1 MTEAS
6 AVPAGLPTGPF
17 AQRAQF
23 RAAVLAALAHAADVD
38 APQIVLVDDDFAEW
52 PLGDRAAIE
61 SLSRWVGSRKRL
73 VLFAHRWDHF
83 PRLHMRFVEWRRP
96 WAHVVQGRADAE
108 IEAGDTPSL
117 LLVPGHVVVRV
128 LDRVACRGTFS
139 AEPVDLVAA
148 GERVDALLQ
157 RATDAFPVTTLGL

>member
-1 MTEAS
+1 
-6 AVPAGLPTGPF
+6 
-17 AQRAQF
+17 
-23 RAAVLAALAHAADVD
+23 
-38 APQIVLVDDDFAEW
+38 
-52 PLGDRAAIE
+52 
-61 SLSRWVGSRKRL
+61 
-73 VLFAHRWDHF
+73 
-83 PRLHMRFVEWRRP
+83 MRFVEWRRP

-139 AEPVDLVAA
+139 TEPVDLVAA